1 MEKCSLVSFPVV
13 SFVDFLVFFSLFETI
28 QPCVEAALS
37 AARLAD
43 KHQQAIDITVIAPQP
58 ELRVR
63 PRFYENAVHTLV
75 APLQPLFDVT
85 GVNFLQGH
93 VEQILPDSKEV
104 SWKDANGDI
113 HLRRYDRLVL
123 ASGSHVN
130 RDAVTGAAEHAFDL
144 DQLESAAVLEQHIND
159 LALQPESEARN
170 TVVVCGGGF
179 TGIEMALELPGRLRE
194 ILGADAKTRVVV
206 VERGAQPGG
215 RWSQELRDVI
225 IEASAELGVEWLVNA
240 EVECV
245 DASGVTLKDGQVISS
260 QTVIWTVGVQANS
273 LTAQINAPRDRQGR
287 LHVNANLQVVGHDDI
302 YATGDV
308 AYAATDDKGN
318 HALMTCQHAIL
329 LGKFAGNNAAADLL
343 NITPLPYRQENYVT
357 CLDLGAWGAVYSE
370 GWDQQVK
377 LTRAEAKKL
386 KVSIVSELIYPPKA
400 DRAVAFE
407 IADPLAPFV

>member
-1 MEKCSLVSFPVV
+1 MRKQILIVGAGFAGMW
-13 SFVDFLVFFSLFETI
+13 
-28 QPCVEAALS
+28 AALS

-43 KHQQAIDITVIAPQP
+43 LNKQPIDITVIAPQP

-63 PRFYENAVHTLV
+63 PRFYESAVQTLV

-85 GVNFLQGH
+85 GVNFLRGT
-93 VEQILPDSKEV
+93 VEQILPASKEV
-104 SWKDANGDI
+104 SWKDENGEI
-113 HLRRYDRLVL
+113 RLRRYDRLVL
-123 ASGSHVN
+123 ASGSNVN
-130 RDAVTGAAEHAFDL
+130 RGMVAGAAEHAFDL
-144 DQLESAAVLEQHIND
+144 DQLESASVLEQHLQD
-159 LALQPESEARN
+159 LAQQPESDARN

-194 ILGADAKTRVVV
+194 ILGQDAKTRVVV

-215 RWSQELRDVI
+215 RWSKELRDVI

-240 EVECV
+240 EVESV
-245 DASGVTLKDGQVISS
+245 DASGVTLKDGQVITS
-260 QTVIWTVGVQANS
+260 QTVIWTVGVQASS
-273 LTAQINAPRDRQGR
+273 LTSQIDAPRDRQGR
-287 LHVNANLQVVGHDDI
+287 LHVDNNLQVLGHDDI

-329 LGKFAGNNAAADLL
+329 LGKFAGNNAAASLL
-343 NITPLPYRQENYVT
+343 DVTPLPYRQEMYVT

-377 LTRAEAKKL
+377 LTREEAKKL

-400 DRAVAFE
+400 ERTAAFDM
-407 IADPLAPFV
+407 ADPYAPFV

>member
-1 MEKCSLVSFPVV
+1 MRKQILIVGAG
-13 SFVDFLVFFSLFETI
+13 FSGMW
-28 QPCVEAALS
+28 AALS

-43 KHQQAIDITVIAPQP
+43 KHQNNTIDITVIAPQP

-63 PRFYENAVHTLV
+63 PRFYENAVQTLV
-75 APLQPLFDVT
+75 APLQPLFDET
-85 GVNFLQGH
+85 GINFLRGT
-93 VEQILPDSKEV
+93 VAQILPDSKEV
-104 SWKDANGDI
+104 SWADASGKT
-113 HLRRYDRLVL
+113 HLHRYDRLIL

-130 RDAVTGAAEHAFDL
+130 RSLVTGADAHAFDL
-144 DQLESAAVLEQHIND
+144 DQLESAAVLEQHLKD
-159 LALQPESEARN
+159 LANKEESDARN

-179 TGIEMALELPGRLRE
+179 TGIEMALELPGRLRD

-206 VERGAQPGG
+206 VERGPQPGA
-215 RWSQELRDVI
+215 RYSEELRNVI
-225 IEASAELGVEWLVNA
+225 IEASAELGVEWLVNT
-240 EVECV
+240 EVESV
-245 DASGVTLKDGQVISS
+245 DATGITLKDGQTIAS
-260 QTVIWTVGVQANS
+260 QTVIWTVGVQAND
-273 LTAQINAPRDRQGR
+273 LTGQIDAPRDRQGR
-287 LHVNANLQVVGHDDI
+287 LHVNAQLQVVGHDDI

-343 NITPLPYRQENYVT
+343 EVAPLPYRQENYVT
-357 CLDLGAWGAVYSE
+357 CLDLGAWGAVYTE

-386 KVSIVSELIYPPKA
+386 KLSIVSELIYPPKA

>member
-1 MEKCSLVSFPVV
+1 MRKQILIVGAGFAGMW
-13 SFVDFLVFFSLFETI
+13 
-28 QPCVEAALS
+28 AALS
-37 AARLAD
+37 AARLAEIN
-43 KHQQAIDITVIAPQP
+43 QQSIDITVIAPQP

-63 PRFYENAVHTLV
+63 PRFYESAVQTLV

-85 GVNFLQGH
+85 GVKFLRGT
-93 VEQILPDSKEV
+93 VEQILPASKEV
-104 SWKDANGDI
+104 SWKDDSGEVR
-113 HLRRYDRLVL
+113 LRRYDRLVL

-130 RDAVTGAAEHAFDL
+130 RDMVAGAAEHAFDL
-144 DQLESAAVLEQHIND
+144 DQLESASVLEQHLLD
-159 LALQPESEARN
+159 LANQPESDARN

-215 RWSQELRDVI
+215 RWSKELRDVI

-240 EVECV
+240 EVESV
-245 DASGVTLKDGQVISS
+245 DASGVTLKDGQVITS
-260 QTVIWTVGVQANS
+260 QTVIWTVGVQANG
-273 LTAQINAPRDRQGR
+273 LTAQIDAPRDRQGR
-287 LHVNANLQVVGHDDI
+287 LHVNSNLQVQGHEDI

-329 LGKFAGNNAAADLL
+329 LGKFAGNNAAASLL
-343 NITPLPYRQENYVT
+343 DVEPLPYRQEMYVT

-377 LTRAEAKKL
+377 LTREEAKKL

-400 DRAVAFE
+400 ERKAAFDM
-407 IADPLAPFV
+407 ADPYAPFV

>member
-1 MEKCSLVSFPVV
+1 MRKQILIVGAGFAGMW
-13 SFVDFLVFFSLFETI
+13 
-28 QPCVEAALS
+28 AALS

-43 KHQQAIDITVIAPQP
+43 KHQQAVDITVIAPQP

-63 PRFYENAVHTLV
+63 PRFYESHVQTLV
-75 APLQPLFDVT
+75 SPLMPLFDVT
-85 GVNFLQGH
+85 GVKFLRGT
-93 VEQILPDSKEV
+93 VEQILPASKEV
-104 SWKDANGDI
+104 SWKDENGEVR
-113 HLRRYDRLVL
+113 LRRYDRLVL

-130 RDAVTGAAEHAFDL
+130 RDIVAGAAEHAFDL
-144 DQLESAAVLEQHIND
+144 DQLESATVLEQHLKD
-159 LALQPESEARN
+159 LARQPESEARN

-194 ILGADAKTRVVV
+194 ILGEDAKTRVVV

-240 EVECV
+240 EVESV
-245 DASGVTLKDGQVISS
+245 DASGVTLKDGQVIAS
-260 QTVIWTVGVQANS
+260 QTVIWTVGVQANG
-273 LTAQINAPRDRQGR
+273 LTAQIDAPRDRQGR
-287 LHVNANLQVVGHDDI
+287 LHVNGNLQVLGHNDI

-329 LGKFAGNNAAADLL
+329 LGKFAGNNAAASVLDVA
-343 NITPLPYRQENYVT
+343 PLPYRQEMYVT

-377 LTRAEAKKL
+377 LKREEAKKL

-400 DRAVAFE
+400 DRTVAFE

>member
-1 MEKCSLVSFPVV
+1 MRKQILIVGAGFAGMW
-13 SFVDFLVFFSLFETI
+13 
-28 QPCVEAALS
+28 AALS

-43 KHQQAIDITVIAPQP
+43 KNQQAVDITVIAPQP

-63 PRFYENAVHTLV
+63 PRFYESHVKTLV

-85 GVNFLQGH
+85 GVQFLYGT
-93 VEQILPDSKEV
+93 VEQIMTASSEV
-104 SWKDANGDI
+104 SWKDAHGET

-130 RDAVTGAAEHAFDL
+130 RGAVNGAAEHAFDL

-159 LALQPESEARN
+159 LAQQPENEARN

-179 TGIEMALELPGRLRE
+179 TGIEMALELPGRLRA
-194 ILGADAKTRVVV
+194 ILGADAQTRVVV
-206 VERGAQPGG
+206 VERGGQPGG

-225 IEASAELGVEWLVNA
+225 IDASAELGVEWRVNA
-240 EVECV
+240 EVERV
-245 DASGVTLKDGQVISS
+245 DAAGVTLKDGQFIAA
-260 QTVIWTVGVQANS
+260 QTVIWTVGVQAS
-273 LTAQINAPRDRQGR
+273 GLTAQIDAPRDRQGR
-287 LHVNANLQVVGHDDI
+287 LHVNENLQVVGHEDI

-329 LGKFAGNNAAADLL
+329 LGKFAGNNAAASLL
-343 NITPLPYRQENYVT
+343 NVPPLPYRQEMYVT
-357 CLDLGAWGAVYSE
+357 CLDLGAWGAVYTE

-377 LTRAEAKKL
+377 LTRGEAKKL
-386 KVSIVSELIYPPKA
+386 KMSIVSELIYPPKA
-400 DRAVAFE
+400 ERAEAFAM
-407 IADPLAPFV
+407 ADPLAPFV

>member
-1 MEKCSLVSFPVV
+1 MRKQILIVGAGFAGMW
-13 SFVDFLVFFSLFETI
+13 
-28 QPCVEAALS
+28 AALS

-43 KHQQAIDITVIAPQP
+43 KHQQIFDITVIAPQP

-63 PRFYENAVHTLV
+63 PRFYESHVQTLV
-75 APLQPLFDVT
+75 SPLMPLFDVT
-85 GVNFLQGH
+85 GVKFLRGT
-93 VEQILPDSKEV
+93 VEQLLPASKEV
-104 SWKDANGDI
+104 SWKDENGEV
-113 HLRRYDRLVL
+113 HLRGYDRLVL

-130 RDAVTGAAEHAFDL
+130 RDIVAGAAEHAFDL
-144 DQLESAAVLEQHIND
+144 DQLESAAVLEQHLKD
-159 LALQPESEARN
+159 LAGQPESDARN

-194 ILGADAKTRVVV
+194 ILGEDAKTRVVV

-240 EVECV
+240 EVESV
-245 DASGVTLKDGQVISS
+245 DASGVTLKDGQVVAS
-260 QTVIWTVGVQANS
+260 QTVIWTVGVQANN
-273 LTAQINAPRDRQGR
+273 LTAQIDAPRDRQGR
-287 LHVNANLQVVGHDDI
+287 LHVNSNLQVLGHDDI

-329 LGKFAGNNAAADLL
+329 LGKFAGNNAAASLL
-343 NITPLPYRQENYVT
+343 DVAPLPYRQEMYVT
-357 CLDLGAWGAVYSE
+357 CLDLGAWGAVSTE

-377 LTRAEAKKL
+377 LTREEAKKL
-386 KVSIVSELIYPPKA
+386 KMSIVSELIYPPKA
-400 DRAVAFE
+400 ERKAAFDM
-407 IADPLAPFV
+407 ADPYAPFV

>member
-1 MEKCSLVSFPVV
+1 MRKQILIVGAG
-13 SFVDFLVFFSLFETI
+13 FSGMW
-28 QPCVEAALS
+28 AALS

-43 KHQQAIDITVIAPQP
+43 KHQNDTIDITVIAPQP

-63 PRFYENAVHTLV
+63 PRFYENAVQTLV
-75 APLQPLFDVT
+75 APLQPLFDET
-85 GVNFLQGH
+85 GVNFLRGT
-93 VEQILPDSKEV
+93 VAQILPDSKEV
-104 SWKDANGDI
+104 SWADASGKT
-113 HLRRYDRLVL
+113 HLHRYDRLIL

-130 RDAVTGAAEHAFDL
+130 RSLVTGADAHAFDL
-144 DQLESAAVLEQHIND
+144 DQLESAAVLEQHLKD
-159 LALQPESEARN
+159 LANKEESDARN

-179 TGIEMALELPGRLRE
+179 TGIEMALELPGRLRD

-206 VERGAQPGG
+206 VERGPQPGA
-215 RWSQELRDVI
+215 RYSEELRNVI
-225 IEASAELGVEWLVNA
+225 IEASAELGVEWLVNT
-240 EVECV
+240 EVESV
-245 DASGVTLKDGQVISS
+245 DATGITLKDGQTIAS
-260 QTVIWTVGVQANS
+260 QTVIWTVGVQAND
-273 LTAQINAPRDRQGR
+273 LTGQIDAPRDRQGR
-287 LHVNANLQVVGHDDI
+287 LHVNAQLQVVGHDDI

-343 NITPLPYRQENYVT
+343 EVAPLPYRQENYVT
-357 CLDLGAWGAVYSE
+357 CLDLGAWGAVYTE

-386 KVSIVSELIYPPKA
+386 KLPIVSELIYPPKA

>member
-1 MEKCSLVSFPVV
+1 MRKQILIVGAG
-13 SFVDFLVFFSLFETI
+13 FSGMW
-28 QPCVEAALS
+28 AALS

-43 KHQQAIDITVIAPQP
+43 KHQNDTIDITVIAPQP

-63 PRFYENAVHTLV
+63 PRFYENAVQTLV
-75 APLQPLFDVT
+75 SPLQPLFDET
-85 GVNFLQGH
+85 GVNFLRGT
-93 VEQILPDSKEV
+93 VAQILPDSKEV
-104 SWKDANGDI
+104 SWADASGKT
-113 HLRRYDRLVL
+113 HLHRYDRLIL

-130 RDAVTGAAEHAFDL
+130 RSLVTGADAHAFDL
-144 DQLESAAVLEQHIND
+144 DQLESAAVLEQHLKD
-159 LALQPESEARN
+159 LANKEESDARN

-179 TGIEMALELPGRLRE
+179 TGIEMALELPGRLRD

-206 VERGAQPGG
+206 VERGPQPGA
-215 RWSQELRDVI
+215 RYSEELRNVI
-225 IEASAELGVEWLVNA
+225 IEASAELGVEWLVNT
-240 EVECV
+240 EVESV
-245 DASGVTLKDGQVISS
+245 DATGITLKDGQTIAS
-260 QTVIWTVGVQANS
+260 QTVIWTVGVQAND
-273 LTAQINAPRDRQGR
+273 LTGQIDAPRDRQGR
-287 LHVNANLQVVGHDDI
+287 LHVNAQLQVVGHDDI

-343 NITPLPYRQENYVT
+343 EVAPLPYRQENYVT
-357 CLDLGAWGAVYSE
+357 CLDLGAWGAVYTE

-386 KVSIVSELIYPPKA
+386 KLSIVSELIYPPKA

>member
-1 MEKCSLVSFPVV
+1 MRKQILIVGAG
-13 SFVDFLVFFSLFETI
+13 FSGMW
-28 QPCVEAALS
+28 AALS

-43 KHQQAIDITVIAPQP
+43 KHQNDTIDITVIAPQP

-63 PRFYENAVHTLV
+63 PRFYENAVQTLV
-75 APLQPLFDVT
+75 APLQPLFDET
-85 GVNFLQGH
+85 GVNFLRGT
-93 VEQILPDSKEV
+93 VAQILPDSKEV
-104 SWKDANGDI
+104 SWADASGKT
-113 HLRRYDRLVL
+113 HLHRYDRLIL

-130 RDAVTGAAEHAFDL
+130 RSLVTGADAHAFDL
-144 DQLESAAVLEQHIND
+144 DQLESAAVLEQHLKD
-159 LALQPESEARN
+159 LANKEESDARN

-179 TGIEMALELPGRLRE
+179 TGIEMALELPGRLRD

-206 VERGAQPGG
+206 VERGPQPGA
-215 RWSQELRDVI
+215 RYSEELRNVI
-225 IEASAELGVEWLVNA
+225 IEASAELGVEWLVNT
-240 EVECV
+240 EVESI
-245 DASGVTLKDGQVISS
+245 DATGITLKDGQTIAS
-260 QTVIWTVGVQANS
+260 QTVIWTVGVQAND
-273 LTAQINAPRDRQGR
+273 LTRQIDAPRDRQGR
-287 LHVNANLQVVGHDDI
+287 LHVNAQLQVVGHDDI

-343 NITPLPYRQENYVT
+343 EVAPLPYRQENYVT
-357 CLDLGAWGAVYSE
+357 CLDLGAWGAVYTE

-386 KVSIVSELIYPPKA
+386 KLSIVSELIYPPKA

>member
-1 MEKCSLVSFPVV
+1 MRKQILIVGAG
-13 SFVDFLVFFSLFETI
+13 FSGMW
-28 QPCVEAALS
+28 AALS

-43 KHQQAIDITVIAPQP
+43 KHQNDTIDITVIAPQP

-63 PRFYENAVHTLV
+63 PRFYENAVQTLV
-75 APLQPLFDVT
+75 APLQPLFDET
-85 GVNFLQGH
+85 GVNFLRGT
-93 VEQILPDSKEV
+93 VAQILPDSKEV
-104 SWKDANGDI
+104 SWADASGKT
-113 HLRRYDRLVL
+113 HLHRYDRLIL

-130 RDAVTGAAEHAFDL
+130 RSLVTGADAHAFDL
-144 DQLESAAVLEQHIND
+144 DQLESAAVLEQHLKD
-159 LALQPESEARN
+159 LANKEESDARN

-179 TGIEMALELPGRLRE
+179 TGIEMALELLGRLRD

-206 VERGAQPGG
+206 VERGPQPGA
-215 RWSQELRDVI
+215 RYSEELRNVI
-225 IEASAELGVEWLVNA
+225 IEASAELGVEWLVNT
-240 EVECV
+240 EVESV
-245 DASGVTLKDGQVISS
+245 DATGITLKDGQTIAS
-260 QTVIWTVGVQANS
+260 QTVIWTVGVQAND
-273 LTAQINAPRDRQGR
+273 LTGQIDAPRDRQGR
-287 LHVNANLQVVGHDDI
+287 LHVNAQLQVVGHDDI

-343 NITPLPYRQENYVT
+343 EVTPLPYRQENYVT
-357 CLDLGAWGAVYSE
+357 CLDLGAWGAVYTE

-386 KVSIVSELIYPPKA
+386 KLSIVSELIYPPKA

>member
-1 MEKCSLVSFPVV
+1 MRKQILIVGAGFAGMW
-13 SFVDFLVFFSLFETI
+13 
-28 QPCVEAALS
+28 AALS

-43 KHQQAIDITVIAPQP
+43 KHQQSIDITVIAPQP

-63 PRFYENAVHTLV
+63 PRFYENDVQTLV

-85 GVNFLQGH
+85 GVNFLCGTVTQL
-93 VEQILPDSKEV
+93 LPQSKEV
-104 SWKDANGDI
+104 SWTDASGQKQ
-113 HLRRYDRLVL
+113 LLSYDRLIL
-123 ASGSHVN
+123 ASGSQVN
-130 RDAVTGAAEHAFDL
+130 RSMVAGAAQHAFDL
-144 DQLESAAVLEQHIND
+144 DQLESAAVLEQHLKG
-159 LALQPESEARN
+159 LAHQPESEARN

-179 TGIEMALELPGRLRE
+179 TGIEMALELPGRLRD

-206 VERGAQPGG
+206 VERGPQPGA

-225 IEASAELGVEWLVNA
+225 AEASAELGVEWQVNA
-240 EVECV
+240 EVESV
-245 DASGVTLKDGQVISS
+245 DASGVTLKDGQTIAS
-260 QTVIWTVGVQANS
+260 QTVIWTVGVQANG
-273 LTAQINAPRDRQGR
+273 LTAQIDAPRDRQGR
-287 LHVNANLQVVGHDDI
+287 LHVNTELQVVGHEDI

-329 LGKFAGNNAAADLL
+329 LGKFAGNNAAASLL
-343 NITPLPYRQENYVT
+343 DVAPLPYRQENYVT

>member
-1 MEKCSLVSFPVV
+1 MRKQILIIGAGFAGMW
-13 SFVDFLVFFSLFETI
+13 
-28 QPCVEAALS
+28 AALS

-43 KHQQAIDITVIAPQP
+43 KNQQDIDITVIAPQP

-63 PRFYENAVHTLV
+63 PRFYESAVQTLV

-85 GVNFLQGH
+85 GVTFLRGT
-93 VEQILPDSKEV
+93 VEKILPASKEV
-104 SWKDANGDI
+104 SWKDTHGETRL
-113 HLRRYDRLVL
+113 HRYDRLVL
-123 ASGSHVN
+123 ASGSQVN
-130 RDAVTGAAEHAFDL
+130 RSMVAGAAEHAFDL
-144 DQLESAAVLEQHIND
+144 DQLESAAVLEQHLQD
-159 LALQPESEARN
+159 LAKQPESEARN

-179 TGIEMALELPGRLRE
+179 TGIEMALELPGRLRD

-206 VERGAQPGG
+206 VERGAQPGA

-225 IEASAELGVEWLVNA
+225 AEASAELNVEWMVNT
-240 EVECV
+240 EVESV
-245 DASGVTLKDGQVISS
+245 DASGVTLKDGQTIAS
-260 QTVIWTVGVQANS
+260 QTVIWTVGVQANG
-273 LTAQINAPRDRQGR
+273 LTAQIDAPRDRQGR
-287 LHVNANLQVVGHDDI
+287 LHVNANLQVVGYEDI

-329 LGKFAGNNAAADLL
+329 LGKFAGNNVAASLL
-343 NITPLPYRQENYVT
+343 NVEPLPYRQEMYVT
-357 CLDLGAWGAVYSE
+357 CLDLGAWGAVYTE

-386 KVSIVSELIYPPKA
+386 KMSIVSELIYPPKA
-400 DRAVAFE
+400 DKAVAFE

>member
-1 MEKCSLVSFPVV
+1 MRKQILIVGAGFAGMW
-13 SFVDFLVFFSLFETI
+13 
-28 QPCVEAALS
+28 AALS
-37 AARLAD
+37 AARLAEIN
-43 KHQQAIDITVIAPQP
+43 QQSIDITVIAPQP

-63 PRFYENAVHTLV
+63 PRFYESAVQTLV

-85 GVNFLQGH
+85 GVKFLRGT
-93 VEQILPDSKEV
+93 VEQILPASKEV
-104 SWKDANGDI
+104 SWKDDSGEVR
-113 HLRRYDRLVL
+113 LRRYDRLVL

-130 RDAVTGAAEHAFDL
+130 RDMVAGAAEHAFDL
-144 DQLESAAVLEQHIND
+144 DQLESASVLEQHLLD
-159 LALQPESEARN
+159 LANQPESDARN

-215 RWSQELRDVI
+215 RWSKELRDVI

-240 EVECV
+240 EVESV
-245 DASGVTLKDGQVISS
+245 DASGVTLKDGQVITS
-260 QTVIWTVGVQANS
+260 QTVIWTVGVQAS
-273 LTAQINAPRDRQGR
+273 GLTAQIDAPRDRQGR
-287 LHVNANLQVVGHDDI
+287 LHVNSNLQVQGHEDI

-329 LGKFAGNNAAADLL
+329 LGKFAGNNATASLL
-343 NITPLPYRQENYVT
+343 DVEPLPYRQEMYVT

-377 LTRAEAKKL
+377 LTREEAKKL

-400 DRAVAFE
+400 ERKAAFDM
-407 IADPLAPFV
+407 ADPYAPFV

>member
-1 MEKCSLVSFPVV
+1 MRKQILIIGAGFAGMW
-13 SFVDFLVFFSLFETI
+13 
-28 QPCVEAALS
+28 AALS

-43 KHQQAIDITVIAPQP
+43 KNQQDIDITVIAPQP

-63 PRFYENAVHTLV
+63 PRFYESAVQTLV

-85 GVNFLQGH
+85 GVTFLRGT
-93 VEQILPDSKEV
+93 VEKILPDSKEV
-104 SWKDANGDI
+104 GWKDTHGETRL
-113 HLRRYDRLVL
+113 HRYDRLVL
-123 ASGSHVN
+123 ASGSQVN
-130 RDAVTGAAEHAFDL
+130 RSMVAGAAEHAFDL
-144 DQLESAAVLEQHIND
+144 DQLESAAVLEQHLQD
-159 LALQPESEARN
+159 LAKQPESKARN

-179 TGIEMALELPGRLRE
+179 TGIEMALELPGRLRD

-206 VERGAQPGG
+206 VERGAQPGA

-225 IEASAELGVEWLVNA
+225 AEASTELNVEWMVNS
-240 EVECV
+240 EVESV
-245 DASGVTLKDGQVISS
+245 DASGVTLKDGQTIAS
-260 QTVIWTVGVQANS
+260 QTVIWTVGVQANG
-273 LTAQINAPRDRQGR
+273 LTAQIDAPRDRQGR
-287 LHVNANLQVVGHDDI
+287 LHVNANLQVVGHEDI

-329 LGKFAGNNAAADLL
+329 LGKFAGNNVAASLL
-343 NITPLPYRQENYVT
+343 NVEPLPYRQEMYVT
-357 CLDLGAWGAVYSE
+357 CLDLGAWGAVYTE

-386 KVSIVSELIYPPKA
+386 KMSIVSELIYPPKA
-400 DRAVAFE
+400 DKAVAFE